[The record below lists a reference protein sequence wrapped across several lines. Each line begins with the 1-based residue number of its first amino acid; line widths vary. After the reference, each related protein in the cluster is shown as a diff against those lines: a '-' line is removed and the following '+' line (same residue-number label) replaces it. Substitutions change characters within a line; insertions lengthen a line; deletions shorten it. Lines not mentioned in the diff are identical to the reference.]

1 MPVKKIQI
9 CASSYCT
16 ADKAQ
21 KFSKCAVLVS
31 IILLLVLGFRDYE
44 ALGALLST
52 QMISELP
59 SVMNPLTEIPTETQ
73 LVTTETQLVTDLPLI
88 TNPLP
93 KIPIEIELGP
103 VINLPHWEYWP
114 GHARNKRVMGE
125 NRQSLKQQIKKA
137 TDYGCMKGWN
147 HRNRIIWLQMGDFP
161 KSRKDIIV
169 WYQLEQEGSQYTLIK
184 EFHAA
189 MLEADVVWDFSK
201 ANIRWFGK
209 KHNISPS
216 WEDGKYFYVPMW
228 NTIPDKY
235 FLRPPSLKSGKKKY
249 DVLLFGS
256 MNDRRKKICDEM
268 ERRKLVIYCDKTWGS
283 DLEEKKRLSR
293 LLLNVHYYP
302 NGSLEVH
309 RLDSVLAAGMVVVS
323 EHSSDPELDMEY
335 SPVVTFNHYDSLVET
350 VMKKLKQPESELIV
364 EREANYKFMKDVY
377 ERVDPDLC
385 RALSHIV
392 KLADKKF
399 PKGLI

>member
-1 MPVKKIQI
+1 MPVNKIKI
-9 CASSYCT
+9 YASSYCT

-21 KFSKCAVLVS
+21 KFSKCAVFVS
-31 IILLLVLGFRDYE
+31 IILLLVLGFWDYE
-44 ALGALLST
+44 ELGALLST
-52 QMISELP
+52 QLITDLP
-59 SVMNPLTEIPTETQ
+59 LVMNPLPEISIETHP
-73 LVTTETQLVTDLPLI
+73 LTDLPLV

-93 KIPIEIELGP
+93 EIPFEMDLGP
-103 VINLPHWEYWP
+103 VITNTYWEYWP
-114 GHARNKRVMGE
+114 GHARNIRVMGE

-137 TDYGCMKGWN
+137 TDHGCMKGWN
-147 HRNRIIWLQMGDFP
+147 HRNRMIWMQMGDFP
-161 KSRKDIIV
+161 KRKGDIIV
-169 WYQLEQEGSQYTLIK
+169 WYQLEQEGSEYTRIK

-189 MLEADVVWDFSK
+189 MQQADVVWDFSK

-209 KHNISPS
+209 KHGVTPS
-216 WEDGKYFYVPMW
+216 WEGGKYFYVPMW
-228 NTIPDKY
+228 NTIPEKY
-235 FLRPPSLKSGKKKY
+235 FRSPPSLKSVKKKY

-256 MNDRRKKICDEM
+256 LNDRRKKICEEM
-268 ERRKLVIYCDKTWGS
+268 KRRKFAIYCDKTWGK
-283 DLEEKKRLSR
+283 DLEQKKRSSR

-323 EHSSDPELDMEY
+323 EQSSDTELDREY
-335 SPVVTFNHYDSLVET
+335 SPVVTFNHYDNLIET
-350 VMKKLKQPESELIV
+350 VIKKLEQPESELIL
-364 EREANYKFMKDVY
+364 EREANFKFMKDVY